1 MSEFFSLIK
10 SLPFSVKVL
19 LCCSFLRAVS
29 FFALIPFWPIFLHE
43 GWKLSQENLGLVL
56 GTTFLIAELI
66 SLYGGFLADR
76 YDKLWLIIFLDITV
90 VILYVILMTVGNLA
104 LILLLFVLA
113 TSASSSIG
121 VAGNALLTDLLES
134 GLRTKVISLRYAIQN
149 IGGAIGPALGAWAAL
164 GHSRGP
170 LVVAAITIG
179 LSSLILFITRR
190 SFTVVDAASPAE
202 KSELNFARAMKVLIQ
217 DHSLMLFLAGGILSM
232 TVYGPLL
239 TYLPQYL
246 NTLEFNASE
255 AYQKVAIVATVNSVI
270 VIALQYYLG
279 GRVTN
284 KHLLAWINVGTAA
297 LIVGLLGLASSPLL
311 IVWMIAV
318 TIFTLGEIIL
328 VPAEYAVIEQ
338 LAPKH
343 LRGSYFG
350 AQNLIYLGLALGPV
364 LCGLV
369 LAHMIPI
376 AMFFFLICIAL
387 ISLVFYYL
395 AFRKMRKQHIDKPI
409 KQSANI

>member
-1 MSEFFSLIK
+1 MSEFSSLIK
-10 SLPFSVKVL
+10 KLPFSVKAL

-43 GWKLSQENLGLVL
+43 GWGLSQDSLGFVL
-56 GTTFLIAELI
+56 GSTMLIAELI

-76 YDKLWLIIFLDITV
+76 YDKLWLIISLDTIV
-90 VILYVILMTVGNLA
+90 VVLYIILTMVGNLG
-104 LILLLFVLA
+104 LIVLLFVLA

-149 IGGAIGPALGAWAAL
+149 IGGALGPALGAWAAL

-170 LVVAAITIG
+170 LVVAAIAIG
-179 LSSLILFITRR
+179 LSLLILFMTRR
-190 SFTVVDAASPAE
+190 SFNAVDAASSEE
-202 KSELNFARAMKVLIQ
+202 KSNLNFAPTIKILIRDRQ
-217 DHSLMLFLAGGILSM
+217 LMLFLAGGILSM

-246 NTLEFNASE
+246 STLEFTASE
-255 AYQKVAIVATVNSVI
+255 AYQKVAMAATVNSVV

-279 GRVTN
+279 GRVTT
-284 KHLLAWINVGTAA
+284 KHLLAWINVGTIA
-297 LIVGLLGLASSPLL
+297 LIIGLLGLASSSLL

-328 VPAEYAVIEQ
+328 LPAEYAAIEQ

-350 AQNLIYLGLALGPV
+350 AQNLVYLGLALGPIVCGIV
-364 LCGLV
+364 LTYMV
-369 LAHMIPI
+369 PV
-376 AMFFFLICIAL
+376 AMFFFLIGIAL
-387 ISLVFYYL
+387 ISLIFYYL
-395 AFRKMRKQHIDKPI
+395 AFRRMNK
-409 KQSANI
+409 KQSD